1 MQSSS
6 FECKTAWEM
15 TWSSVTFG
23 CQALDNLLEGGLPS
37 RGITEIYGE
46 SASGK
51 SQICMQL
58 AVAAQLPPDRGGTG
72 RGVVYFTTTGG
83 VFPSQRLFQI
93 IETFKVPQTPWF
105 LLKHSWKCHL
115 SQERHPN
122 LQLDYMSN
130 IFIQSQL
137 DLSSFLSCLREKLPA
152 FLQSHKIGLIIV
164 DSLGIF
170 RTETNAVTRSKNLRV
185 NFAQQ
190 LKKLADLHDFAIV
203 CVNEVVSVPN
213 HETTIPSLGVSW
225 SNIVTTRLRV
235 ARSHKT
241 TKDGNVIRIMS
252 IDHSGT
258 LPRIIG
264 DAAEF
269 IVTSNGICDIYWSE
283 IAFLLCTFWL
293 VHYFLRISNWKKVQ
307 NLRFYEKINILQ
319 IQILQ
324 IDFSLL

>member
-1 MQSSS
+1 MQSSSS

-23 CQALDNLLEGGLPS
+23 CQALDNLLEGGIPS

-58 AVAAQLPPDRGGTG
+58 AVAAQLPLDRGGTG

-93 IETFKVPQTPWF
+93 IETFK
-105 LLKHSWKCHL
+105 
-115 SQERHPN
+115 ERHRD
-122 LQLDYMSN
+122 LQIDYMSN

-137 DLSSFLSCLREKLPA
+137 DLPSFLSCLREKLPA
-152 FLQSHKIGLIIV
+152 FLQSHKIGLVIV

-170 RTETNAVTRSKNLRV
+170 RTETNAVARSKNLRV
-185 NFAQQ
+185 DFGQQ

-241 TKDGNVIRIMS
+241 TRDGNVVRIMS

-269 IVTSNGICDIYWSE
+269 VVTGKGICDIY
-283 IAFLLCTFWL
+283 
-293 VHYFLRISNWKKVQ
+293 
-307 NLRFYEKINILQ
+307 
-319 IQILQ
+319 
-324 IDFSLL
+324 